1 MTDALRHLQCY
12 CCSIRARGPVG
23 PGSHRSRAPVRIAM
37 RRVLCR
43 GVRAMSSHVAAAE
56 QLVRDGMTDRVVYLT
71 PHTMLPITRPVAE
84 VSPRGRVSPSSPVVS
99 PSGEIGCSGGRTVA
113 GSALERDMDPPTTSS
128 PPGWPAGWQAQAG
141 AARSSSVLT
150 IQSVRTRCPPRSRSR
165 RRQTQVGCSPAS
177 AGGQC
182 RVRKV
187 ASWTRELMP
196 SLRKIWRRW

>member
-1 MTDALRHLQCY
+1 LTDALQHLQCY
-12 CCSIRARGPVG
+12 CCSIRASGPVG

-43 GVRAMSSHVAAAE
+43 GVRAMSSHVAEAE

-71 PHTMLPITRPVAE
+71 PHISCRPTHGAPPGRQ
-84 VSPRGRVSPSSPVVS
+84 PRSTAPRTTKERAPSLGRHWNVTWTLL
-99 PSGEIGCSGGRTVA
+99 R
-113 GSALERDMDPPTTSS
+113 RRR
-128 PPGWPAGWQAQAG
+128 PGWPAGWPAHAG

-177 AGGQC
+177 AGGRC
-182 RVRKV
+182 RVRKA